1 MKARAT
7 RDVSQKANFCASLLY
22 AVSRFVIFGF
32 FVYCYYLATIL
43 IQNRIINTNTGNP
56 FNITDI
62 VTIT

>member
-7 RDVSQKANFCASLLY
+7 RDVSQKANLCASLLY
-22 AVSRFVIFGF
+22 AISRFVIFGF

-43 IQNRIINTNTGNP
+43 IQNKIQNPNTGNP
-56 FNITDI
+56 YNITDI